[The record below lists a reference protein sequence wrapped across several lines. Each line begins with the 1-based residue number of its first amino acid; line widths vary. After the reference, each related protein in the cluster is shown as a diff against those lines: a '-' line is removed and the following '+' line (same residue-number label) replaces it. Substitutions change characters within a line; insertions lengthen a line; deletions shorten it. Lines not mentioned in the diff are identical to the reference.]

1 MTSVLTG
8 GGLNYQRGNPL
19 GREIRQMQSEIVE
32 LKKELEALRSGGF
45 GLASA
50 AAGAQGPAGPAGP
63 AGAAG
68 PAGPPGPAGAQ
79 GPVGPVGAAGPVG
92 ADGAAGPVGP
102 AGPAGPITYIAM
114 PPNAALPPQTQAQT
128 A

>member
-19 GREIRQMQSEIVE
+19 GREIRQLQSDLAE

-45 GLASA
+45 GSA
-50 AAGAQGPAGPAGP
+50 AAPAAAGVQGPPGPPGVQGPPGPPGAQGPAGPP
-63 AGAAG
+63 GAQ
-68 PAGPPGPAGAQ
+68 GPAGAQ
-79 GPVGPVGAAGPVG
+79 GADGAQGPAGPV
-92 ADGAAGPVGP
+92 
-102 AGPAGPITYIAM
+102 GPAGPITYIAM
-114 PPNAALPPQTQAQT
+114 PPNMSLPPQTQAQT

>member
-19 GREIRQMQSEIVE
+19 GREVRQLQSELAE

-45 GLASA
+45 GA
-50 AAGAQGPAGPAGP
+50 AAGAGAQGPAGPAG
-63 AGAAG
+63 A
-68 PAGPPGPAGAQ
+68 AGAQ
-79 GPVGPVGAAGPVG
+79 GPPGAAG
-92 ADGAAGPVGP
+92 AQGPPGPQGTQGP

-114 PPNAALPPQTQAQT
+114 PPNAALPPQTQT

>member
-19 GREIRQMQSEIVE
+19 GREIRQLQSDLAE

-45 GLASA
+45 GSA
-50 AAGAQGPAGPAGP
+50 AAPAAAGVQGPPGPPGAQGPAGPP
-63 AGAAG
+63 GAQ
-68 PAGPPGPAGAQ
+68 GPAGAQ
-79 GPVGPVGAAGPVG
+79 GADGAQGPAGPV
-92 ADGAAGPVGP
+92 
-102 AGPAGPITYIAM
+102 GPAGPITYIAM
-114 PPNAALPPQTQAQT
+114 PPNMSLPPQTQAQT

>member
-19 GREIRQMQSEIVE
+19 GREVRQLQSELAE

-45 GLASA
+45 GA
-50 AAGAQGPAGPAGP
+50 AAGAGTQGPAGAQ
-63 AGAAG
+63 
-68 PAGPPGPAGAQ
+68 GPPGPAGAAGAQ
-79 GPVGPVGAAGPVG
+79 GPPGPAGPQG
-92 ADGAAGPVGP
+92 TQGP

-114 PPNAALPPQTQAQT
+114 PPNAALPPQTQT